1 MDVLVI
7 SACSGSKALDEEKLN
22 FEDFKS
28 DDFDEREEQLSDYR
42 LPAKKMYTGQEHE
55 YIKEAVRELEDYVSV
70 DWKIISAG
78 YGMLDSDDEIV
89 PYEVTFNDSEVN
101 TRDWSEEIGIPRDFL
116 SAVEDYDL
124 VIVALGTEYLKG
136 LDLRNREI
144 SEDPEIV
151 FLNGKSATRELS
163 EQENIERIPVGSKQ
177 QKEFGKMM
185 IRLKGWLL
193 NQYVSNIEG
202 KEDIEELAK
211 DPEPENHFYE
221 VIPSPSEQKTLE
233 DT

>member
-7 SACSGSKALDEEKLN
+7 SACSGSKARDEEKLVY
-22 FEDFKS
+22 EDFKS
-28 DDFDEREEQLSDYR
+28 NNFNEREKQLSEYS
-42 LPAKKMYTGQEHE
+42 LPAKKMYTGQEHK
-55 YIKEAVRELEDYVSV
+55 YIKDAVRKLEDHVSL

-78 YGMLDSDDEIV
+78 YGMLDSDEEIV
-89 PYEVTFNDSEVN
+89 PYEITFNDDKID
-101 TRDWSEEIGIPRDFL
+101 TREWSKEIGIPEDFF

-144 SEDPEIV
+144 SEDSEII
-151 FLNGKSATRELS
+151 FLNGKSATRELP
-163 EQENIERIPVGSKQ
+163 EQDNIERVPVGSKQ

-193 NQYVSNIEG
+193 NQYAGNMAS
-202 KEDIEELAK
+202 KEDLEELAR
-211 DPEPENHFYE
+211 DPEYFYE
-221 VIPSPSEQKTLE
+221 IIPDPAEQKTLE
-233 DT
+233 DSN